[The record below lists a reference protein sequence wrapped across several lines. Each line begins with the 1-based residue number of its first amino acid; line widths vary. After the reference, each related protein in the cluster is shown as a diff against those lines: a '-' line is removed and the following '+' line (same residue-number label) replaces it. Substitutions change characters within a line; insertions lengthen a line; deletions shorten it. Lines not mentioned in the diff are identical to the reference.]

1 VNELISLKE
10 MARLAKVS
18 PERLK
23 NMFTLGGSFAMVP
36 RSFSAE
42 GSLIVYKKDFLPHL
56 EKKLEADAKYIEN
69 APSEWDLHFST
80 PVLYDLS

>member
-1 VNELISLKE
+1 
-10 MARLAKVS
+10 
-18 PERLK
+18 
-23 NMFTLGGSFAMVP
+23 MVP